1 MAAIIA
7 GPNTEGLVYPTKED
21 IQKSFASVL
30 AETTEAYAEETIDM
44 PLIEN
49 EPVPGKIVSEKTGKN
64 GITTLKLSNGATV
77 NIMPTDFKNDE
88 ILFSAVSVGGKW
100 AYNGNDALTFKVID
114 DVLQV
119 SALGNFTTT
128 NLMKYLAGKNVSL
141 GISIDSDSEVVSGS
155 SGVKDFETLLQ
166 LNYLSFTDK
175 RKDETAFNS
184 LKEQLKTGISGA
196 SNNPNKVF
204 NDSIKAIVK
213 GHNPLYMPL
222 TLKEV
227 DQIDYDHVLAV
238 AKERFGNA
246 GDFTFNFVG
255 NIDVEA
261 ARPLIEKYIAS
272 LPDNKVREKKGY
284 VVKDVPGVIEK
295 VIEMPM
301 ENPKAT
307 VYCTIGDDV
316 KPSLMNT
323 LAMQML
329 SAVMDINYVK
339 TIREEEGGTY
349 GVATYGTVIKA
360 NNTWKFIYKFDT
372 NIESQDRLNKRALA
386 ELEKAMTE
394 GLDDTAFSQ
403 VKENMLKRFE
413 TNVRKNNYWL
423 GILNDRALY
432 GGKDNYVEE
441 YGKALKKITKT
452 DVEKILKKLYTKD
465 NKVVLILDGKA
476 KK

>member
-1 MAAIIA
+1 
-7 GPNTEGLVYPTKED
+7 
-21 IQKSFASVL
+21 
-30 AETTEAYAEETIDM
+30 
-44 PLIEN
+44 
-49 EPVPGKIVSEKTGKN
+49 
-64 GITTLKLSNGATV
+64 
-77 NIMPTDFKNDE
+77 
-88 ILFSAVSVGGKW
+88 
-100 AYNGNDALTFKVID
+100 
-114 DVLQV
+114 
-119 SALGNFTTT
+119 
-128 NLMKYLAGKNVSL
+128 
-141 GISIDSDSEVVSGS
+141 
-155 SGVKDFETLLQ
+155 
-166 LNYLSFTDK
+166 
-175 RKDETAFNS
+175 
-184 LKEQLKTGISGA
+184 
-196 SNNPNKVF
+196 
-204 NDSIKAIVK
+204 
-213 GHNPLYMPL
+213 
-222 TLKEV
+222 
-227 DQIDYDHVLAV
+227 
-238 AKERFGNA
+238 
-246 GDFTFNFVG
+246 
-255 NIDVEA
+255 
-261 ARPLIEKYIAS
+261 
-272 LPDNKVREKKGY
+272 
-284 VVKDVPGVIEK
+284 
-295 VIEMPM
+295 MPM

-316 KPSLMNT
+316 KPSLMNA

-349 GVATYGTVIKA
+349 GVATYGTVTKA